1 MDLKNKLTANRFGIM
16 IGTFVL
22 AILFFVSFG
31 FYNLSLSNKHANA
44 EKPKTEQVVLPTEKG
59 KLPTMNEV
67 KKLVDKTNAED
78 DAFSK
83 ASPAQKARLKK
94 LRDLNGETVVDPEDG
109 CEYIANIT
117 WVPREYNV
125 TFTPKPARNYQQI
138 DPNWIKKHTKK

>member
-1 MDLKNKLTANRFGIM
+1 ML
-16 IGTFVL
+16 L
-22 AILFFVSFG
+22 AILFFASFG
-31 FYNLSLSNKHANA
+31 FYNLSVSTKHIKA
-44 EKPKTEQVVLPTEKG
+44 EMSKTEQVVLPVKKG
-59 KLPTMNEV
+59 ELPTMDEV
-67 KKLVDKTNAED
+67 KKLVKKTNDED

-94 LRDLNGETVVDPEDG
+94 LRDLNGETVVDPKDG

-138 DPNWIKKHTKK
+138 DPNWIKEHSKK